1 MELLSRLL
9 PQGASLHLE
18 TAHLDEVAAQLTLRV
33 TSRQA
38 LGHCPV
44 CRFPTRRIH
53 SYYKRT
59 LADLVWS
66 KYSCSNLAVVTC
78 EEPTNLSL

>member
-1 MELLSRLL
+1 MERLSCVL
-9 PQGASLHLE
+9 PQGVSFHLE
-18 TAHLDEVAAQLTLRV
+18 TAHLDEVAAQLTWRV

-53 SYYKRT
+53 SDDERT
-59 LADLVWS
+59 RAELPWAHVRI
-66 KYSCSNLAVVTC
+66 V
-78 EEPTNLSL
+78 